1 MAETVYITSENQAIF
16 RCPVCQRTKTVD
28 VTAFDQLKPPLRFR
42 MKCPC
47 GHETTAIVEKRRR
60 FRKETSLPGH
70 YVHYVNGQPKGKGAM
85 TVKDL
90 STTGMK
96 LEVVASGT
104 MAEGD
109 LLKVE
114 FKLDN
119 PARSL
124 VTKKLIIRNI
134 VGNLIGTQ
142 FAPTET
148 VDKALGFY
156 LRS

>member
-16 RCPVCQRTKTVD
+16 RCPECQRTKTVD
-28 VTAFDQLKPPLRFR
+28 AAAFDQLKPPLRFR

-60 FRKETSLPGH
+60 FRKETALPGR
-70 YVHYVNGQPKGKGAM
+70 YVHYVNGHPRGKGVM
-85 TVKDL
+85 TVKDI
-90 STTGMK
+90 STSGMK
-96 LEVVASGT
+96 LEVAASGT

-114 FKLDN
+114 FRLDN
-119 PARSL
+119 PACSL
-124 VTKKLIIRNI
+124 LTKKLVIRNI

-142 FAPTET
+142 FAPTEIL
-148 VDKALGFY
+148 DKALGFY